1 MQLHCFLFS
10 TNSMQINNIQ
20 IGKGGSA
27 NLSSLRIEPTLHP
40 HTGSMTIDHIRTCF
54 VYGGGVKPC
63 RQAGSGAGEYNAKS
77 PKHGQQK
84 VQLLRKTKDF
94 AHLGMLFIYEKQ
106 LPLVKQKR
114 ILYSVYTANNFT
126 AVTKILVRTLILCGL
141 QQQHTKNGCHY
152 TVIYLHIQLLII
164 LFRP

>member
-1 MQLHCFLFS
+1 M
-10 TNSMQINNIQ
+10 
-20 IGKGGSA
+20 
-27 NLSSLRIEPTLHP
+27 
-40 HTGSMTIDHIRTCF
+40 
-54 VYGGGVKPC
+54 KPF

-152 TVIYLHIQLLII
+152 TVIYLHICTVADHFVLAKSKALNDKKNTI
-164 LFRP
+164 FTS